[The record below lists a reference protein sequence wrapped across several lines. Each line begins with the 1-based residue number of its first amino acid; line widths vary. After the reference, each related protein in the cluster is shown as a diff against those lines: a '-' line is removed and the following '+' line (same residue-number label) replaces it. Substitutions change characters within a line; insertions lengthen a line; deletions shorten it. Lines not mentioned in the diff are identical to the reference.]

1 MSRAETTAMLSELV
15 EKRLKN
21 QTAFW
26 ASEVNFDRNTSD
38 NRRVDYVGFQ
48 PWNVNGEPVP
58 ASVEKGCFGFYEV
71 KSCMA
76 DFTSGN
82 GLTFYGDQ
90 NYLVCTKELCDEI
103 VWQKMVPERVN
114 AILTPRFDRLET
126 DSRPRAVIQRPV
138 IPSAS
143 GKRNPL
149 GNGQGERK
157 EDKLSIADDEA
168 EKAYPTRYWSG
179 TRVKEQ
185 FSCDMDDLQE
195 AYLRGRNAPPA
206 DAEVEAV
213 ARKLMWWDMAP
224 AWEDVMP
231 SEDCFWTLAEPEIR
245 ANYIRDAREM
255 LEIARKAANE

>member
-21 QTAFW
+21 RVSFW
-26 ASEVNFDRNTSD
+26 ASEVNFDLGTSK
-38 NRRVDYVGFQ
+38 NRRIDFMGFKPFTPGYVLM
-48 PWNVNGEPVP
+48 P
-58 ASVEKGCFGFYEV
+58 ASVEHGGFQIRPWVDVLRGRELPRDHKGTGRGTASQLPAATQYQSSAHTIEKRRQARTAFRRV
-71 KSCMA
+71 R
-76 DFTSGN
+76 
-82 GLTFYGDQ
+82 Q
-90 NYLVCTKELCDEI
+90 
-103 VWQKMVPERVN
+103 VP
-114 AILTPRFDRLET
+114 ILQVPRR
-126 DSRPRAVIQRPV
+126 
-138 IPSAS
+138 
-143 GKRNPL
+143 KRNAVRDDRS
-149 GNGQGERK
+149 ERK

-168 EKAYPTRYWSG
+168 EKVYPTRYWSG

-185 FSCDMDDLQE
+185 FSCDTDDLQE

-231 SEDCFWTLAEPEIR
+231 SEDCFWTLAEPEMR
-245 ANYIRDAREM
+245 ANYIRDARKM